1 MIVIYKQRCP
11 RSLHYSHPT
20 PTVTKYCPILSPLT
34 HSSTCYPTLWARS
47 YLWNHLAQLPHYRH
61 VDISLRKSQ
70 MICTEI
76 TQKHGRKKLHRSTVI
91 TPVSQTLWAVC
102 MWQEG
107 LQNSSG
113 MWEGTQDFCLVCTMD
128 HLAIIHGYQ
137 QNHKTN
143 LLFNIS
149 TSTISFIHKWLS
161 ITNMHRHCSGH
172 EGYSGELERQTISTF
187 TKCIPDRE
195 KHTKSLY
202 ICIACVNNYSMC

>member
-1 MIVIYKQRCP
+1 MSKE
-11 RSLHYSHPT
+11 
-20 PTVTKYCPILSPLT
+20 SPLLTPNSNSYQVLPNLVSST

-61 VDISLRKSQ
+61 IDISLRKSQ

-76 TQKHGRKKLHRSTVI
+76 TQKHGRKKSFTEAPWSCQSARHCG
-91 TPVSQTLWAVC
+91 QCVC
-102 MWQEG
+102 DRKAYTIVLGCEKVH
-107 LQNSSG
+107 L
-113 MWEGTQDFCLVCTMD
+113 DFCLVCTMD

-137 QNHKTN
+137 QNRKTN

-149 TSTISFIHKWLS
+149 TSTISFIPKWLS
-161 ITNMHRHCSGH
+161 IINMHRHCSGH
-172 EGYSGELERQTISTF
+172 EGYSGELDRRTISTF
-187 TKCIPDRE
+187 TKCIPDWE